1 VHPSVGSLDSHFMR
15 VLVVEDEWKVA
26 DALREGLQAEDY
38 EVAVER
44 TGEGAFYRTATENF
58 DLILLDLGLPGR
70 DGLEVMT
77 ALRRKHISVPII
89 VLTARD
95 TVADRVKGLDAG
107 ADDYLVKPFAF
118 AELLARMRV
127 LLRRGRLPDPRQFTV
142 GPLMLDV
149 VMRKV
154 TRDGQPI
161 EVTVREFE
169 LLEFLMRY
177 DGQVVSRETLAR
189 EVWKES
195 GRTAP
200 LDNVIDAHM
209 ARLRRKVDADA
220 AVKMIHTIR
229 GVGFVLREGD
239 GETSAPP

>member
-1 VHPSVGSLDSHFMR
+1 VHPGVGSLDSHFMR

-95 TVADRVKGLDAG
+95 TVADRVRGLDAG

>member
-1 VHPSVGSLDSHFMR
+1 M
-15 VLVVEDEWKVA
+15 A
-26 DALREGLQAEDY
+26 A
-38 EVAVER
+38 
-44 TGEGAFYRTATENF
+44 
-58 DLILLDLGLPGR
+58 I
-70 DGLEVMT
+70 
-77 ALRRKHISVPII
+77 RRKQISVPII

-118 AELLARMRV
+118 AELLARIRV
-127 LLRRGRLPDPRQFTV
+127 LLRRGRLRAPRQLTV
-142 GPLMLDV
+142 GPLALDV

-154 TRDGQPI
+154 VRDGQSI
-161 EVTVREFE
+161 EVTAREFE
-169 LLEFLMRY
+169 LLEFLMRF

-189 EVWKES
+189 EVWNES

-209 ARLRRKVDADA
+209 ARLRRKVDADR

-229 GVGFVLREGD
+229 GVGFVLREGED
-239 GETSAPP
+239 ES